1 MKSNGKRRGMSLAE
15 LMVSSAV
22 FSLLTAGFVL
32 SYKSSYSS
40 FAQGS
45 EKTMAMRN
53 LREAVNRIQPLI
65 SSACPISA
73 SSNAIYEPDF
83 VASPGTTSSQIR
95 FTTLKEYS
103 EVNIQ
108 RLGSPVHIFS
118 PINASVDQYQEARLF
133 FDKTV
138 DPKEPGGQVGT
149 VKLDLSTAANASD
162 DRVVARNL
170 YDCSF
175 TNVGANTILLK
186 LETRRF
192 LKRNMGARDVQSYKL
207 ETRLFIPYYSN
218 TAGGGG

>member
-1 MKSNGKRRGMSLAE
+1 MRHNRRALTLAE
-15 LMVSSAV
+15 LLVSSTV
-22 FSLLTAGFVL
+22 FSLLTAGFVI
-32 SYKSSYSS
+32 SYKSSYTS
-40 FAQGS
+40 FSQGS
-45 EKTMAMRN
+45 EKTMSMRL

-65 SSACPISA
+65 SSACPVTA
-73 SSNAIYEPDF
+73 SSNAVYEPDF

-95 FTTLKEYS
+95 FTTLKEYA

-108 RLGSPVHIFS
+108 RLGAPVHIFS
-118 PINASVDQYQEARLF
+118 PINSSADQYQEARLF

-138 DPKEPGGQVGT
+138 DPARPGGQVGR
-149 VKLDLSTAANASD
+149 VKLDLSTPSNTGD
-162 DRVVARNL
+162 DLILARDL

-175 TNVGANTILLK
+175 TNVGANTIVLK

-192 LKRNMGARDVQSYKL
+192 LRRTMGARDVQAYKL